1 MSYLTVFYYFKKD
14 YNCFGIYMDS
24 KYIYDFLIKIQ
35 AISKIG
41 LIYSKDPYAIT
52 NYKEINELS
61 KAFLE
66 DFENVKFD
74 RPNYFAKDIYPT
86 PNVSVRTVIL
96 NNDRTKVMM
105 VREVSLGT
113 YSLPGGWADLYDSPS
128 KTAKNEC
135 SQEAGAD
142 VEIVRLVGVLDRTP
156 FKSSASIPE
165 FVIVFE
171 GKLIGDLH
179 EHEYETDDV
188 GWFDI
193 DNLPEVSRKTSK
205 EELLRMIIA
214 ARDNKTIFD

>member
-1 MSYLTVFYYFKKD
+1 
-14 YNCFGIYMDS
+14 MDS
-24 KYIYDFLIKIQ
+24 KEVFDFIIKVQ
-35 AISKIG
+35 AIAKIG
-41 LIYSKDPYAIT
+41 LTYSKDPYAIT
-52 NYKEINELS
+52 NYNEINELS
-61 KAFLE
+61 KKFLE
-66 DFENVKFD
+66 DFQNVKIE
-74 RPNYFAKDIYPT
+74 RNNYFQKDIYPT

-96 NNDRTKVMM
+96 NEDRTKVMM

-128 KTAKNEC
+128 KVAKNEC

-156 FKSSASIPE
+156 FKASSSTPE
-165 FVIVFE
+165 YVIVFE
-171 GKLIGDLH
+171 GKIIGELH

-193 DNLPEVSRKTSK
+193 NNLPPISRKTSA
-205 EELLRMIIA
+205 EELLRMICA

>member
-1 MSYLTVFYYFKKD
+1 
-14 YNCFGIYMDS
+14 MDS
-24 KYIYDFLIKIQ
+24 KYFYDFIIKVQ

-41 LIYSKDPYAIT
+41 LTYSKDPYALT
-52 NYKEINELS
+52 NYQELNDLS
-61 KAFLE
+61 TRYLQEFT
-66 DFENVKFD
+66 DVKFD
-74 RPNYFAKDIYPT
+74 RPNYFSKDIYPT

-96 NNDRTKVMM
+96 NKDKTKVMM
-105 VREVSLGT
+105 VREAALGT

-142 VEIVRLVGVLDRTP
+142 IEVVRLVGILDRTP

-165 FVIVFE
+165 YVVVFE
-171 GKLIGDLH
+171 GKLLGKLH

-205 EELLRMIIA
+205 EELLRMILA
-214 ARDNKTIFD
+214 ARDGKTIFD